1 MAKRTI
7 SARING
13 DSAGVY
19 FKGTSSATYGRE
31 INFDSPI
38 TAPAKITG
46 GTLTITNAVGYSKT
60 YAAYYDIS
68 IGGTY
73 AGRTQAFNDGN

>member
-31 INFDSPI
+31 INFGPSI

-46 GTLTITNAVGYSKT
+46 GTLTITNAVGYS
-60 YAAYYDIS
+60 
-68 IGGTY
+68 
-73 AGRTQAFNDGN
+73 

>member
-1 MAKRTI
+1 MATRTI

-31 INFDSPI
+31 INFGPSI

-46 GTLTITNAVGYSKT
+46 GTLTITNAVGYS
-60 YAAYYDIS
+60 
-68 IGGTY
+68 
-73 AGRTQAFNDGN
+73 

>member
-7 SARING
+7 SAQINNA
-13 DSAGVY
+13 SAGVY
-19 FKGTSSATYGRE
+19 FKGTSSATYGE
-31 INFDSPI
+31 SIDFDSPI

-73 AGRTQAFNDGN
+73 AGRTEAFNDGN